1 MSEGLV
7 HLLQLLVS
15 GVVTGG
21 IYALVAMGF
30 VVVYKATRVI
40 NFATGEFMMLGA
52 FFAWTAMSAVQAPFV
67 VALLAAVAASAL
79 LGMATERLVLR
90 PLLGQRTIS
99 IIMVTIGLA
108 AIFKG
113 LAQIAWS
120 GDYRS
125 FPTIFPRSP
134 IELGPILIP
143 SRQFYPS
150 LIALG
155 AIVIVGLGFRF
166 TRTGV
171 AMRATADD
179 QMAAFGMGIDIR
191 RIFSLSWSLAAMTAA
206 VAGIV
211 VGIIGGISPQ
221 LGAIGLRT
229 FPVVILGGLD
239 SIGGALVGGV
249 IIGLGGGVTTKAFVF
264 TSLLTIPAFSNMG
277 LYAVAILAA
286 FLTSMIL
293 VILSGYRTPE
303 QAAAAAAAGVSVADL
318 EGPMGEASPDT
329 LVAAAATK
337 AAGDVGV
344 TTEILSPLAGTVIAL
359 SDVPDPVFGKGILGP
374 GIAVIPSG
382 NTAYAPG
389 SGVVVAAQPT
399 GQLDPETQQLVEHRR
414 LVESLLDEYSADG

>member
-1 MSEGLV
+1 
-7 HLLQLLVS
+7 
-15 GVVTGG
+15 
-21 IYALVAMGF
+21 
-30 VVVYKATRVI
+30 
-40 NFATGEFMMLGA
+40 
-52 FFAWTAMSAVQAPFV
+52 
-67 VALLAAVAASAL
+67 
-79 LGMATERLVLR
+79 VLR

-125 FPTIFPRSP
+125 FPAIFPRAP

-143 SRQFYPS
+143 SRQFYPF
-150 LIALG
+150 LIALL
-155 AIVIVGLGFRF
+155 AIVLVGLGFRF

-239 SIGGALVGGV
+239 SIGGALLGGV
-249 IIGLGGGVTTKAFVF
+249 IIGVLENLAGGY
-264 TSLLTIPAFSNMG
+264 IDPM
-277 LYAVAILAA
+277 
-286 FLTSMIL
+286 
-293 VILSGYRTPE
+293 
-303 QAAAAAAAGVSVADL
+303 L
-318 EGPMGEASPDT
+318 EGTSVKEVVPFVVLVLT
-329 LVAAAATK
+329 LMVRPY
-337 AAGDVGV
+337 G
-344 TTEILSPLAGTVIAL
+344 LFGTR
-359 SDVPDPVFGKGILGP
+359 
-374 GIAVIPSG
+374 
-382 NTAYAPG
+382 
-389 SGVVVAAQPT
+389 
-399 GQLDPETQQLVEHRR
+399 EVER
-414 LVESLLDEYSADG
+414 L